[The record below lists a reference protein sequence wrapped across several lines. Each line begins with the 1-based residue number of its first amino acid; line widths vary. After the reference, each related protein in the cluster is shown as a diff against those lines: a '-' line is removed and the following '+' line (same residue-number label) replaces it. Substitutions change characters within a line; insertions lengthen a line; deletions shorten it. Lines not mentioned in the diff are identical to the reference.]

1 MKTLLA
7 VLSLLN
13 LALCVAA
20 PVYFFAGRL
29 AEDKYKLVLLL
40 ASIAYFIFAT
50 AWASRRRQKVN

>member
-13 LALCVAA
+13 LALCVVA
-20 PVYFFAGRL
+20 PVCFITGSL
-29 AEDKYKLVLLL
+29 AENKYKLVLLL

-50 AWASRRRQKVN
+50 AWASRRRQKLG